1 MLARTRM
8 ELSHSEG
15 VEMIKCT
22 TVALFLHRTVRTDNP
37 AGLLFVLSYS
47 AHAKILREI
56 FQFLREAWKSYSL
69 VIKNL
74 EHVIIKGCRT

>member
-8 ELSHSEG
+8 ELSHSEV

-37 AGLLFVLSYS
+37 AGLSYS